1 MRNLIAHINN
11 ATPVRELSW
20 YEKIYVK
27 LIKFFRDMTNDQ
39 AIARINED
47 HGEHWAE
54 YVRDEIETEEAEYE
68 TIG

>member
-1 MRNLIAHINN
+1 MSRYKDKMMGVMQEFYSYL
-11 ATPVRELSW
+11 TDDS
-20 YEKIYVK
+20 
-27 LIKFFRDMTNDQ
+27 MTNDQ

>member
-1 MRNLIAHINN
+1 MSRYKDKMMGIMQEFYSYL
-11 ATPVRELSW
+11 TDDS
-20 YEKIYVK
+20 
-27 LIKFFRDMTNDQ
+27 MTNDQ

-54 YVRDEIETEEAEYE
+54 YVRDEIETEEAQYE

>member
-1 MRNLIAHINN
+1 MSRYKDQMMGIMQEFYSYL
-11 ATPVRELSW
+11 TDDS
-20 YEKIYVK
+20 
-27 LIKFFRDMTNDQ
+27 MTNDQ

-54 YVRDEIETEEAEYE
+54 YVRDEIETEEAQYE

>member
-1 MRNLIAHINN
+1 MSRYKDKMMGVMQEFYSYL
-11 ATPVRELSW
+11 TDDS
-20 YEKIYVK
+20 
-27 LIKFFRDMTNDQ
+27 MTNDQ

-54 YVRDEIETEEAEYE
+54 YVRDEIETEEAQYE